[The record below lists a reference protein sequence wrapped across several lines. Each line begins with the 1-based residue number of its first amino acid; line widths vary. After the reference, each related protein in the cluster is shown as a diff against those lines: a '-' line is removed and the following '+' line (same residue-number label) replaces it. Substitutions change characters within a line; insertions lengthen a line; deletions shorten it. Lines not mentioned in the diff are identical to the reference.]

1 MHARLRTLKGGIQN
15 DALLFLLKAYL
26 LLLYPLKCG
35 IKFGADMQMMQRT
48 QALCSRNMLSHDHPL
63 ADTYDELSENEM
75 CEKGSCK
82 DALGMEIELESS
94 RIVLFLHLLQNRA
107 LGACTTGLQETEKR
121 NHASQRR
128 PRAFWKGSLTCKLA
142 RVSPKGLQTLTAH
155 S

>member
-1 MHARLRTLKGGIQN
+1 MIYVKCTTPGSFRKWTPWNYWSMELKRYN
-15 DALLFLLKAYL
+15 
-26 LLLYPLKCG
+26 CV
-35 IKFGADMQMMQRT
+35 
-48 QALCSRNMLSHDHPL
+48 
-63 ADTYDELSENEM
+63 
-75 CEKGSCK
+75 
-82 DALGMEIELESS
+82 
-94 RIVLFLHLLQNRA
+94 VLFLHLLQNRA